1 MSSIKFE
8 WIDETEEEVLPIAC
22 PVCSTMIATVEDI
35 MSLKNNNCCEECE
48 LVYYYPNKEKW
59 DKGWRPDIVRD

>member
-8 WIDETEEEVLPIAC
+8 WIDETEEEPLPISC
-22 PVCSTMIATVEDI
+22 PVCDVLIATSKDI
-35 MSLKNNNCCEECE
+35 EVLKDKGCCEECE
-48 LVYYYPNKEKW
+48 LTYYYPNKEKW